1 MLGAVH
7 LLPQYAFMACV
18 ETAAAVH
25 LSSPLP
31 LHLYLHLPSN
41 IHIQE

>member
-7 LLPQYAFMACV
+7 LLSQHDFMAHV
-18 ETAAAVH
+18 GTASVVP

-31 LHLYLHLPSN
+31 LHLYLHLPSC